1 MLMRETINGIS
12 SIYFE
17 VEFWY
22 HIGYHITSTP
32 VLSHAQVMC
41 CDFRWHLT
49 LLGNQPELRGA
60 IHTGVLFLIRRIEF
74 IFCKQNNHVA
84 PWS

>member
-1 MLMRETINGIS
+1 MLMQEKINGIS

-17 VEFWY
+17 VVFRY
-22 HIGYHITSTP
+22 HIGHHISSTP
-32 VLSHAQVMC
+32 VLSHVHHGQVMC
-41 CDFRWHLT
+41 CDFRRHRT

-74 IFCKQNNHVA
+74 TCV
-84 PWS
+84 